1 MLYPLAANQALYPS
15 NCNASNITTPPT
27 TTCIFNDVTVGNN
40 VVPGEPGD
48 QYQATSGYD
57 QTTGLGS
64 VNVANLVNQ
73 WNSVTFSPTT
83 TTLLLNDGDTASM
96 SSTVNL

>member
-1 MLYPLAANQALYPS
+1 M
-15 NCNASNITTPPT
+15 
-27 TTCIFNDVTVGNN
+27 
-40 VVPGEPGD
+40 VPGEPGD

-83 TTLLLNDGDTASM
+83 TTLLLNDPTR
-96 SSTVNL
+96 